1 MMPKIDNQ
9 TLELALFVLVAL
21 AMLVQAIALLGAF
34 FVMRKAARSMT
45 GKVDEIHAAAMPLLT
60 TSRHLAAKL
69 APRIDAV
76 SEDIAAV
83 AHSLRAKTAEIETV
97 ADDIVERARAQ
108 AGRLDSILTNF
119 FDTMD
124 RAGSLM
130 ADCINKPMRQLSA
143 LLAAAKA
150 VVESLQS
157 TVPASRSRTNRAPG
171 DNDMFV

>member
-9 TLELALFVLVAL
+9 TLELALFILVAL
-21 AMLVQAIALLGAF
+21 AMLVQAIALLGTF
-34 FVMRKAARSMT
+34 LVMRKTARSMT
-45 GKVDEIHAAAMPLLT
+45 GKIDQIYATAMPLLA
-60 TSRHLAAKL
+60 TSRQLAARL

-97 ADDIVERARAQ
+97 TDDIVERARAQ
-108 AGRLDSILTNF
+108 AGRLDSILTSF

-143 LLAAAKA
+143 LLAATKA

-157 TVPASRSRTNRAPG
+157 SVPAPRSRANHAPG